1 MCSGR
6 SLGAYLMPG
15 RWKTLDYTHVRMDS
29 VPRIVLESI
38 AQEALAEEKLPRK
51 PRCAASVSPAR
62 SQTWHLPASVPL
74 HLTPKAPFITIQ
86 QACAE
91 RLPCAEVWIQVARA
105 PECLSSEVPWS
116 LRRMA
121 LGAGAR
127 TPEPGC
133 RASYLSSAT
142 PVGPLRPPCPPS

>member
-15 RWKTLDYTHVRMDS
+15 RWKTLDYMHVRMDG

-38 AQEALAEEKLPRK
+38 AQEALAEEELPRK
-51 PRCAASVSPAR
+51 PRCAASVPPAR
-62 SQTWHLPASVPL
+62 SQRWHLPASVPL
-74 HLTPKAPFITIQ
+74 HLTQKAPFITVQ

-91 RLPCAEVWIQVARA
+91 HLLCAEVWIQVARE
-105 PECLSSEVPWS
+105 PEYLSSGVPWS

-121 LGAGAR
+121 LGARAR
-127 TPEPGC
+127 TREPGC

-142 PVGPLRPPCPPS
+142 PV